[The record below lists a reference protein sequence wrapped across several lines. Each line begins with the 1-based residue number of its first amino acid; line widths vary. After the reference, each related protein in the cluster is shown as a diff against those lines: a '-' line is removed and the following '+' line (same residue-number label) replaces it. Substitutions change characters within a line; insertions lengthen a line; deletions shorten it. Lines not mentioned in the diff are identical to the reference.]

1 MLQETDCQ
9 LNILQNYPS
18 ETKEKSRYSKK
29 TKTEKIHHRQTC
41 PVRNTEGSFLQIEIK
56 GHEALFWIHLKKSTS
71 KSNYRGEYSVF
82 LLVILS
88 SLKGLFIYLG
98 CAGSSLLCVGL
109 LQLQQVGG
117 LFSRCSAQ
125 ALRCSCF
132 SCGAQALGSWTSVV
146 VVHKLSCSAACGI
159 FLDQGLNPCP
169 LHWQADSLPLSHQEN
184 PSSGFILV

>member
-9 LNILQNYPS
+9 LKILQNYPS

-88 SLKGLFIYLG
+88 SLKGLFIWAALG
-98 CAGSSLLCVGL
+98 LHCFVWAFFSCSKWGDYSPGAVRRLCVA
-109 LQLQQVGG
+109 V
-117 LFSRCSAQ
+117 A
-125 ALRCSCF
+125 
-132 SCGAQALGSWTSVV
+132 
-146 VVHKLSCSAACGI
+146 
-159 FLDQGLNPCP
+159 
-169 LHWQADSLPLSHQEN
+169 SLVEHRL
-184 PSSGFILV
+184 